1 MMKKLFIRADGNDK
15 IGLGHIM
22 RSMTIADEFRTHGFD
37 CIFLSSQPINREIF
51 DRYNFQFIELPY
63 PYNHKSVDE
72 AIEIVGI
79 LDFYNADYILIDSYF
94 ISNEYLSII
103 KNQFKVICINSTND
117 WLNTDY
123 LINENIAC
131 DINYYKQL
139 YLKSGTKLILGSTY
153 SPIRREFVGAKYI
166 VNPIVKNLLV
176 TTGGGDQHNFMTSF
190 LRMIKRETFFYNI
203 NITFVSGLCN
213 PYLNELLRDAFGFKN
228 VSIVSNAPNMAE
240 LMKNSDIAISAGGTT
255 VLELSAIGVPTLGIA
270 VAKDQEAGLLFMGNA
285 GIIKYIGKITNPNLM
300 DNVVSCIYS
309 MLENYEERK
318 KLSDI
323 SRKIIDG
330 LGAERIYNQIE
341 NKQT

>member
-123 LINENIAC
+123 LKTNSRF
-131 DINYYKQL
+131 
-139 YLKSGTKLILGSTY
+139 YLFTNQK
-153 SPIRREFVGAKYI
+153 
-166 VNPIVKNLLV
+166 
-176 TTGGGDQHNFMTSF
+176 
-190 LRMIKRETFFYNI
+190 
-203 NITFVSGLCN
+203 
-213 PYLNELLRDAFGFKN
+213 
-228 VSIVSNAPNMAE
+228 
-240 LMKNSDIAISAGGTT
+240 
-255 VLELSAIGVPTLGIA
+255 GICW
-270 VAKDQEAGLLFMGNA
+270 
-285 GIIKYIGKITNPNLM
+285 
-300 DNVVSCIYS
+300 S
-309 MLENYEERK
+309 
-318 KLSDI
+318 
-323 SRKIIDG
+323 
-330 LGAERIYNQIE
+330 
-341 NKQT
+341 